1 MKSFNSILKFLLVW
15 GIIILFILIIGNSK
29 NKIYTLKRRYIDG
42 DDSNN
47 RKHTII
53 KEKKLFSS
61 YYERRELF
69 KEDIIDNRDKLY
81 IDLYN
86 TNEEVFTTIKV
97 N

>member
-1 MKSFNSILKFLLVW
+1 MKSFNSILKFLLVG

-29 NKIYTLKRRYIDG
+29 NKIYTLKGSYIDG

-47 RKHTII
+47 RKYTII
-53 KEKKLFSS
+53 KEDKLFGS